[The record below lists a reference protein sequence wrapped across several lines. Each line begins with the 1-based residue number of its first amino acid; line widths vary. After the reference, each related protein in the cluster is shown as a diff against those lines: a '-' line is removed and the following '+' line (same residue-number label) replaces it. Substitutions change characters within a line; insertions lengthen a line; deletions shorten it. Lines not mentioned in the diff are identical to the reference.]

1 MKIWNCRY
9 SLSDTNSATPKPH
22 SNPYASNSPG
32 PLLASMS
39 FADNVSLYEETK
51 SSGLA
56 KRIVSYR
63 EAQEEQ
69 HPTHQEKY
77 NSPGLFP
84 VVHLFKNSTSP
95 LPTKKVKVK
104 LASPGKL
111 KFKNSILRVL
121 PIK

>member
-1 MKIWNCRY
+1 
-9 SLSDTNSATPKPH
+9 
-22 SNPYASNSPG
+22 
-32 PLLASMS
+32 MS
-39 FADNVSLYEETK
+39 FAENVSLYEETK

-69 HPTHQEKY
+69 RPTHQEKY

-84 VVHLFKNSTSP
+84 VVHLFKNSSSP

-111 KFKNSILRVL
+111 KYKNTHTILTHPVLNVHSI
-121 PIK
+121 PF